1 MASVG
6 GNFAALR
13 SFSNVMD
20 PSPLTTVIT
29 GADSGIGAACAIEFG
44 KAGYAVAVLFRSDE
58 DAARERLGQIEM
70 AGGSGIT
77 VKCDVSDEQSV
88 AHAFDR
94 VDQELGVASVLINSA
109 GLNQS
114 GVNVADM
121 ELAQWERL
129 IGTDLTGVFLTS
141 RRFVRS
147 LHGAGGGGTIINI
160 SSIHDTVIRAGAADY
175 SAAKSGLRRLTETMA
190 LEEAANGIRVNAIS
204 PGMILTPM
212 NERATSDVDYRRS
225 LEAAIPI
232 GRAGTPEDVGGLAL
246 WLASPAA
253 GYVTGASI
261 VMDGGLSLVLGQ
273 CA

>member
-1 MASVG
+1 M
-6 GNFAALR
+6 R
-13 SFSNVMD
+13 RD
-20 PSPLTTVIT
+20 QVIVIA
-29 GADSGIGAACAIEFG
+29 GAGSGIGAACALAFG
-44 KAGYAVAVLFRSDE
+44 RAQQAVALLFHSDE
-58 DAARERLGQIEM
+58 HAARNLLDEIKE

-77 VKCDVSDEQSV
+77 VQCDVSDESSV
-88 AHAFDR
+88 ERGFDTVER
-94 VDQELGVASVLINSA
+94 SLGVGDVLINSA

-121 ELAQWERL
+121 KLTQWERL
-129 IGTDLTGVFLTS
+129 ISTDLTGTFLTS

-147 LHGAGGGGTIINI
+147 LHGASRGGAIINI
-160 SSIHDTVIRAGAADY
+160 SSIHATVARAGAADY
-175 SAAKSGLRRLTETMA
+175 SAAKAGLQLLTQTMA

-212 NERATSDVDYRRS
+212 NKRAGSDLAYRQT
-225 LEAAIPI
+225 LEAAIPL
-232 GRAGTPEDVGGLAL
+232 GRAGTADEVAGLAI

-253 GYVTGASI
+253 AYVTGASI